1 MAKQPLPF
9 RLRLALALAG
19 PHAARLQAGTGS
31 ASLLSRVDDGPG
43 WQALSARP
51 HERDGAEIEELYND
65 ALAAWRKNPLA
76 KRAVDITADY
86 VVGDGI
92 SLTSPFA
99 PLQAF
104 IDAFWHHPRN
114 QLPHRLETMCHELT
128 LAGDLF
134 PLLFRNPH
142 DGMSYLRFVT
152 KDRIRQIIT
161 APDDWE
167 TETAYVE
174 QARTP
179 GGGEHTWLSPFHPD
193 AAGQDAEPQ
202 AIMLHYGIN
211 RPLGALLGEGDLAPV
226 ISWLLR
232 YSRLLEDRVRCH
244 WAARAFLW
252 FVTVPTHLVAA
263 KQEQYRQPPE
273 AGSIVVADD
282 AEQWEVKAPRL
293 NGADA
298 SPDLEAVRR
307 MVFTGSGFPPH
318 WFGEKG
324 SNRAEASA
332 MQGPAERHLRRRQ
345 QYFVWLLEDVVYHAY
360 QRARAVRPTL
370 PALPTAS
377 YRRLFAAAVPDISR
391 QDNAERALAA
401 YHLTEVWRN
410 LVREAEPQSRRLAEL
425 LLAQVFRFMG
435 EPQEAGVI
443 KRVVEEMWKEEL

>member
-1 MAKQPLPF
+1 M
-9 RLRLALALAG
+9 
-19 PHAARLQAGTGS
+19 
-31 ASLLSRVDDGPG
+31 
-43 WQALSARP
+43 
-51 HERDGAEIEELYND
+51 
-65 ALAAWRKNPLA
+65 
-76 KRAVDITADY
+76 
-86 VVGDGI
+86 
-92 SLTSPFA
+92 
-99 PLQAF
+99 
-104 IDAFWHHPRN
+104 
-114 QLPHRLETMCHELT
+114 
-128 LAGDLF
+128 
-134 PLLFRNPH
+134 
-142 DGMSYLRFVT
+142 
-152 KDRIRQIIT
+152 
-161 APDDWE
+161 
-167 TETAYVE
+167 
-174 QARTP
+174 
-179 GGGEHTWLSPFHPD
+179 
-193 AAGQDAEPQ
+193 
-202 AIMLHYGIN
+202 
-211 RPLGALLGEGDLAPV
+211 

-232 YSRLLEDRVRCH
+232 YSRLLEDRVRFH

-443 KRVVEEMWKEEL
+443 KRVVDRCGGAIAGQKPLPRLMANGGYTGGDLTERVRLRLQASGLGVAGLRVVRRGDAAPARFRPGVMVAPESLREAAAAAFDGARRSSSNRLEDGRDLRDMAGARRGRYDEASESVLASCTLQHRRRAGAGGAGRRLPPPPRERHPCPRRGRLAGRLLHRGPGRRPPRRTAHRAAVGGHRLPSAAGGRILAETVGAGLKPTRTEPARKSDDVLMSGLSWRAPAG